1 MITAHAFRAY
11 CEQDEISL
19 TQVMKNVLDL
29 DSLVVTL
36 NKIYSLMLNIT

>member
-1 MITAHAFRAY
+1 MITAHTFRAY